1 MVTHRQWTDSSAAR
15 MLVSRQGVG
24 RIRHLS
30 GKILWIQALVLQQEV
45 SVGQVPTAWNYS
57 DIGTKPLARNRL
69 LVLLNQLGASDPDT
83 LQMDGQEEFEIAAD
97 RVQSTIPET
106 PCKGSF
112 SHGSDLGP

>member
-1 MVTHRQWTDSSAAR
+1 

-45 SVGQVPTAWNYS
+45 SVGQVPTAWHYS
-57 DIGTKPLARNRL
+57 DIRTNPLARNRL

-83 LQMDGQEEFEIAAD
+83 LQMDGQEEYEIAAE

-106 PCKGSF
+106 PCAGSF